1 MLITDEKV
9 KKPQETPPRGA
20 VLLSKTPEPKELD
33 HSDEPK
39 KNKKNQ
45 KHKVKKKKEIKVRGE
60 VRPYSIKHLRSI
72 VRRSKSVVDML
83 PFRRIISKDCFQLT
97 DGVTDYLQFHDY
109 TIRDGTESDQLLG
122 LYDYSRFL
130 KMVDVDHKLIFTNY
144 PANIGDNISY
154 VQKRVERGNG
164 NGNMQADSA
173 YSLRVL
179 EHIQENRKSNEVY
192 LQLFGKDE
200 EELKKAHRLIRN
212 AQGEFIKLRTISLEK
227 KIKLIFKLNNIGKE
241 VFSGTPYTG
250 SDESGRPEK
259 LQKAV
264 ERLGYDPVFLGQI
277 QPVGNI
283 NPRNS
288 SYLQTGEGFLKILH
302 VFQYKPKSRMFWG
315 EGVFKF
321 SDCVT
326 TVDVKNVDKTSAN
339 FESSL
344 NRSLQEFEDRV
355 ETARDRIS
363 KKKATNNFHS
373 LNEAVDRILDTDETM
388 KRIHTRIYIHES
400 SLTKLE
406 DKEAEVKDKLKRSGV
421 YATSYLDEQEE
432 EFKALFTSYTK
443 QQKVRKRKGQEI
455 TGTSLAGSYAF
466 NYAQLID
473 PNALYTGYPIY
484 GNGIV
489 CLNQFYRDRQRK
501 SYGGWYIGKQG
512 FGKSSAVKLVAKQNR
527 LLGNNS
533 ILFVVSKE
541 YKKMVEHYG
550 GTHIDGREPNI
561 NWFQIWISDV
571 DEETTQTL
579 EQKSYV
585 TNLSRMKNIFMV
597 GSKIKSTSVGNIF
610 TKYLKRFYDNW
621 IKLHQLSLEKITQYS
636 PNQYPI
642 AEDFI
647 DYLNLVYG
655 EIVEEFVKKDIY
667 TILTALETMIETY
680 GDIFNVRSTFSLE
693 GKKLVAFNLESLL
706 KADTNIYNAQYLNLF
721 YMSFSHAVK
730 IGQREKFLYDSGEKG
745 IDEIEFTDLVSDE
758 FHNPIRSENIE
769 LIKEMD
775 RTNREG
781 RKIFVGLHFCVHDII
796 DAFPDLNDNG
806 EMGVIS
812 KAVMALLKLCPYRFI
827 FRQDNSSLPL
837 LKKVF
842 GTEISESD
850 LIQIPQLD
858 EGENLMCISGTSN
871 ILFKFDLTDDELSLF
886 DGGA

>member
-1 MLITDEKV
+1 MLITDNKV
-9 KKPQETPPRGA
+9 KNRKEAPPRGA
-20 VLLSKTPEPKELD
+20 ILLDKEPEPKVLEE
-33 HSDEPK
+33 SDGNKKRFRKKGK
-39 KNKKNQ
+39 KNKK
-45 KHKVKKKKEIKVRGE
+45 IKVRGDTN
-60 VRPYSIKHLRSI
+60 PYSLKHLRQNIRKS
-72 VRRSKSVVDML
+72 RSVVDFI
-83 PFRRIISKDCFQLT
+83 PYRRIISKDCFQLT
-97 DGVTDYLQFHDY
+97 DGVTDYLQFHDF

-144 PANIGDNISY
+144 PANISDNISY
-154 VQKRVERGNG
+154 VQKRVENGEGNK
-164 NGNMQADSA
+164 NVLQDSA
-173 YSLRVL
+173 YSLKVL

-192 LQLFGKDE
+192 CQIFASDE
-200 EELKKAHRLIRN
+200 EELRKAHRLIKN

-241 VFSGTPYTG
+241 VFSGTPYMG
-250 SDESGRPEK
+250 SDETGRPEK
-259 LQKAV
+259 VQAAV
-264 ERLGYDPVFLGQI
+264 ENLGYDPVFLGQI

-283 NPRNS
+283 NTRNS
-288 SYLQTGEGFLKILH
+288 SYIQTGEGYLKILH

-315 EGVFKF
+315 ESVFKF

-326 TVDVKNVDKTSAN
+326 TVDIKNIDKTATN

-344 NRSLQEFEDRV
+344 NRSLQEFEGRV
-355 ETARDRIS
+355 VTARDRIS
-363 KKKATNNFHS
+363 EKKAMNNFTS
-373 LNEAVDRILDTDETM
+373 LNEAVDRILDTDETI
-388 KRIHTRIYIHES
+388 KRIHTRIYIHETT
-400 SLTKLE
+400 LNKLE
-406 DKEAEVKDKLKRSGV
+406 NKEAEVRDKLKRSGV
-421 YATSYLDEQEE
+421 YATTYLDEQEE
-432 EFKALFTSYTK
+432 EFKALFTSYTR
-443 QQKVRKRKGQEI
+443 QQRVRKRKGQEI

-473 PNALYTGYPIY
+473 PNALYSGYPIY

-527 LLGNNS
+527 LLNNNS

-550 GTHIDGREPNI
+550 GIHIDGREPNI

-571 DEETTQTL
+571 DEETTETL

-597 GSKIKSTSVGNIF
+597 GSKIESTSVGNIF
-610 TKYLKRFYDNW
+610 TKYLKRFYDKW
-621 IKLHQLSLEKITQYS
+621 IKTHQLEMGKITQYAAKD
-636 PNQYPI
+636 YPV

-647 DYLNLVYG
+647 VYLQKEYEN
-655 EIVEEFVKKDIY
+655 IKEEFVKRDIH
-667 TILTALETMIETY
+667 TILTAMETMIETY
-680 GDIFNVRSTFSLE
+680 GDIFNVRSNFSLE

-730 IGQREKFLYDSGEKG
+730 IGQREKFLYDSGIKG

-758 FHNPIRSENIE
+758 FHNPIRSGNIE

-781 RKIFVGLHFCVHDII
+781 RKIFIGLHFCVHDII

-812 KAVMALLKLCPYRFI
+812 KAVMSLLKLCPYRFI

-850 LIQIPQLD
+850 LIQIPKLD
-858 EGENLMCISGTSN
+858 EGENLMCISGTTN
-871 ILFKFDLTDDELSLF
+871 ILFKFDLTEEELRLF